1 VELEYWPVGVADA
14 DADVDVEVEEVF
26 EDDDEREVFIE
37 VFVRDEALI
46 VAVNLLLTAGDED
59 EVEVLLDDDDEV
71 EVLVDDDT
79 VAVFANNLVNDNDN
93 DIEGFRAAMA
103 VAAVALLRTSEV
115 DADAEGGIMLKPSM
129 LIE

>member
-1 VELEYWPVGVADA
+1 
-14 DADVDVEVEEVF
+14 
-26 EDDDEREVFIE
+26 
-37 VFVRDEALI
+37 
-46 VAVNLLLTAGDED
+46 VAVDLLLTAGDED
-59 EVEVLLDDDDEV
+59 EVEALLDDDEV

-79 VAVFANNLVNDNDN
+79 VAVFANNLVNDN

>member
-46 VAVNLLLTAGDED
+46 VAVDLLLTAGDED
-59 EVEVLLDDDDEV
+59 EVEVLLDDDEV

-79 VAVFANNLVNDNDN
+79 VAVFANNLVNDND
-93 DIEGFRAAMA
+93 IEGFRTAMA

>member
-1 VELEYWPVGVADA
+1 
-14 DADVDVEVEEVF
+14 
-26 EDDDEREVFIE
+26 
-37 VFVRDEALI
+37 
-46 VAVNLLLTAGDED
+46 VAVDLLLTAGDED

-79 VAVFANNLVNDNDN
+79 VAVFANNLVNDND
-93 DIEGFRAAMA
+93 IEGFRAAMA